1 MRVGEKILHPRG
13 IESRAKE
20 RVELLLRKGGN
31 RVSIGGR
38 VKKGKEK
45 GKVRQNRSINTINGS
60 CRNPFLTR
68 RVGEEGKNTIG
79 ATR

>member
-13 IESRAKE
+13 IKSRAKE

-60 CRNPFLTR
+60 RRNPFLTR
-68 RVGEEGKNTIG
+68 RIGEEGKNTIG

>member
-60 CRNPFLTR
+60 RRNPFLAR
-68 RVGEEGKNTIG
+68 RIGEEGKNTIG

>member
-60 CRNPFLTR
+60 RRNPFLTR
-68 RVGEEGKNTIG
+68 RIGEEGKNTIG
-79 ATR
+79 STR

>member
-13 IESRAKE
+13 IESRVKE

-60 CRNPFLTR
+60 RRNPFLTR
-68 RVGEEGKNTIG
+68 RIGEEGKNTIG

>member
-31 RVSIGGR
+31 RVSTGR
-38 VKKGKEK
+38 KGKK
-45 GKVRQNRSINTINGS
+45 RGK
-60 CRNPFLTR
+60 L
-68 RVGEEGKNTIG
+68 GKID
-79 ATR
+79 R

>member
-1 MRVGEKILHPRG
+1 MRVGEKILHPCG

-38 VKKGKEK
+38 AKKGEEK
-45 GKVRQNRSINTINGS
+45 GKVRQIDR
-60 CRNPFLTR
+60 
-68 RVGEEGKNTIG
+68 
-79 ATR
+79 